1 MVTQNRQQPLVL
13 VTGVREAQ
21 QRRLLQHQLTIK
33 SQNIGSAA
41 ETFGPLQPFPN
52 DLLLKLTGPVF
63 ARQWSTLVPT

>member
-1 MVTQNRQQPLVL
+1 
-13 VTGVREAQ
+13 
-21 QRRLLQHQLTIK
+21 LLQHQLTIK